1 MKELW
6 TVWHRL
12 RESMWFIPGLM
23 LATALILALGL
34 IAIDNRV
41 ERDVLLEYSLLF
53 GLGSDGSR
61 GMLTAIASSM
71 LTVAALAFTLT
82 LNAVAQASSQYSPRV
97 IRNYLGDE
105 GNQFV
110 FGYFVSVFAYCL
122 VVLRTIRGGDEDQ
135 FIPSIAVFVGLLLAL
150 GGVIVLIYFIRHI
163 AVSLQV
169 TNIVAEIADDTRTAI
184 DNIYPED
191 LGEPV
196 EGTLL
201 VEKVLEKIGERQWID
216 VAAESSGYVQSIDTE
231 GLGEFARKHKLIMK
245 VDVAV
250 GDFVAQ
256 GSEIAYFTAEISDV
270 WNSQIDKEIAD
281 EVIDFVTINRH
292 RTIEQDIGF
301 GIRQLVDI
309 ALKALSPGVNDT
321 TTAINAIDRLGELIG
336 LLARREIPSN
346 VRTVDEKAYLLTR
359 SPDFE
364 DHVEYAFDEVRISGT
379 GNISVFFRLIDA
391 LTHAAGATDTDSR
404 RRVLFHQMELTAD
417 FAERTLETEYEK
429 AKFRKHLIKKR
440 GEISDRG
447 SREA

>member
-1 MKELW
+1 MIDPR
-6 TVWHRL
+6 TMWHRL
-12 RESMWFIPGLM
+12 RESMWFIPGIM
-23 LATALILALGL
+23 LACALTLALGL
-34 IAIDNRV
+34 IAFDNRI
-41 ERDVLLEYSLLF
+41 ERDPLLEYSMLF

-97 IRNYLGDE
+97 IRNYLGDQ

-122 VVLRTIRGGDEDQ
+122 VVLRTIRGGDEDR
-135 FIPSIAVFVGLLLAL
+135 FIPSISVFTGLLLAL
-150 GGVIVLIYFIRHI
+150 GGVIVLIYFIHHI

-169 TNIVAEIADDTRTAI
+169 TNIVAEIVDDTRAAI
-184 DNIYPED
+184 DNIYPKD

-196 EGTLL
+196 ENERPIEE
-201 VEKVLEKIGERQWID
+201 VIDEIGDRDWIGVD
-216 VAAESSGYVQSIDTE
+216 AGSSGYIQSIDTD
-231 GLGEFARKHKLIMK
+231 GLGDFARKHKLIMK
-245 VDVAV
+245 VDVRI
-250 GDFVAQ
+250 GDFVSQ
-256 GSEIAYFTAEISDV
+256 GANIADVTAEISNV
-270 WNSQIDKEIAD
+270 QNSQIDRAIAD
-281 EVIDFVTINRH
+281 EITDFVSINRH

-336 LLARREIPSN
+336 LLARREIPAN
-346 VRTVDEKAYLLTR
+346 VRTIDGKAYLLAR

-364 DHVEYAFDEVRISGT
+364 DHVEHAFDEVRISGR

-391 LTHAAGATDTDSR
+391 ISHAARATSSDSR
-404 RRVLFHQMELTAD
+404 RRALFHQIDLTSEY
-417 FAERTLETEYEK
+417 AEQTLETEYEK
-429 AKFRKHLIKKR
+429 AKFEKHLKERLREIKDQR
-440 GEISDRG
+440 
-447 SREA
+447 